1 MTAQMGRVTVE
12 ASVRVVPARRVA
24 SFTVPLRVESPTP
37 HDVVI
42 KATLQRTEVK
52 IEWPSGR
59 YYLPRSLAS
68 IDSMAAMLDA
78 VRAELIEQG
87 VTE

>member
-1 MTAQMGRVTVE
+1 MSAPKVE

-24 SFTVPLRVESPTP
+24 SFTVPLRVETPTP

-59 YYLPRSLAS
+59 YYLPRSLDAV
-68 IDSMAAMLDA
+68 DSMLAMLEA

-87 VTE
+87 VEQ